1 MPSIEILDISR
12 NKIRKLP
19 QNPGTLVNL
28 KVSDFE
34 RQSLSHSLT
43 DNFPSQVFSIAKN
56 RIKRL
61 PTWFTS
67 MSHLK
72 VLKLDHNPLEWPP
85 KEITAFQTTGSIS
98 GAPLSKQEEADEMQ
112 RWLPALMR
120 WLRDNRDREME
131 REQDREKEKRRKPS
145 NPPEQIR
152 YVSCR
157 VSKLQLS

>member
-1 MPSIEILDISR
+1 
-12 NKIRKLP
+12 
-19 QNPGTLVNL
+19 
-28 KVSDFE
+28 
-34 RQSLSHSLT
+34 
-43 DNFPSQVFSIAKN
+43 
-56 RIKRL
+56 
-61 PTWFTS
+61 

-120 WLRDNRDREME
+120 WLRDNREREVE

-145 NPPEQIR
+145 NPPEQTR
-152 YVSCR
+152 YVLHLTVLRSY
-157 VSKLQLS
+157 SS